1 MSWSHPFTYEL
12 HRHGAYDLV
21 YLFISAYFL
30 RKFYKVAIF
39 FNKDGI
45 SFFDRYVGMY
55 ELVFTQ
61 CAIQVMISGITDREA
76 DPFG

>member
-1 MSWSHPFTYEL
+1 MSWSHPVTYEL

-30 RKFYKVAIF
+30 YKFHKVAIF

-45 SFFDRYVGMY
+45 SFFDRYVDMY
-55 ELVFTQ
+55 ELVSTQ
-61 CAIQVMISGITDREA
+61 GAIQVMISGIIDREA
-76 DPFG
+76 DPLG

>member
-21 YLFISAYFL
+21 YLFISAYFPL
-30 RKFYKVAIF
+30 ILFTSALF
-39 FNKDGI
+39 LNKDGI